1 MTSPYEVIVSS
12 MLALGV
18 LTIVL
23 ALRVGSS
30 QSALLASAEPE
41 RKSPRSS

>member
-1 MTSPYEVIVSS
+1 MTSAYEVIVSS

-23 ALRVGSS
+23 ALRVGGS
-30 QSALLASAEPE
+30 QRALLEMAESEPT
-41 RKSPRSS
+41 RRPRV